1 MVRWQCYALV
11 HGGEIMPTLEI
22 VSLEEA
28 QGSGRAIPEYIALIT
43 EVPPGK
49 AGKLSLTDEENPVTV
64 RK

>member
-1 MVRWQCYALV
+1 
-11 HGGEIMPTLEI
+11 MPTLEI